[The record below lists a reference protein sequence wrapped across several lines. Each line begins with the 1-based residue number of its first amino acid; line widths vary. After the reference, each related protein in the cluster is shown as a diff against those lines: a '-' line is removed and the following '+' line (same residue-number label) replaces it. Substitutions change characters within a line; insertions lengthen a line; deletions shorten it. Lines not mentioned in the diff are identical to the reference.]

1 MGTHISPRREI
12 SPQQDLFPH
21 LSWFSGAVG
30 LYQIESSRVPSS
42 ARVSMQPGHGVCTP
56 PLGLC
61 CVGGQECCPCSI
73 QGAADFSLQLPY
85 CNLFTL
91 THLPIILHHTTSHLW
106 RQKRPQTKQIRKTQ
120 QEKVTLHK
128 RVAWGSW
135 FQMKFNTRSARGEAS
150 TASLHFNNLGTKG
163 WTLKAMPWDHNH
175 NLLQKCP
182 EISAIYGLWAT
193 SG

>member
-106 RQKRPQTKQIRKTQ
+106 RQKHPQTKQTRKTEQ
-120 QEKVTLHK
+120 KKSHCTRGLLEAAASRWNSTLGVPEEKLPLLLYTSITWGQKAELWRQCHGIITLISYK
-128 RVAWGSW
+128 SAW
-135 FQMKFNTRSARGEAS
+135 K
-150 TASLHFNNLGTKG
+150 
-163 WTLKAMPWDHNH
+163 
-175 NLLQKCP
+175 
-182 EISAIYGLWAT
+182 
-193 SG
+193 